1 MRIEIFE
8 MERMQS
14 THEFQVDYD
23 MSESGIRPVCLNELI
38 QMGFDLDSVLD
49 MPLGYSQSDGTPQV
63 KDLLSA
69 IYPGATQA
77 NIEVTNG
84 TSEANYLIAL
94 SQIAPGD
101 EVAFQIPNYMQLFGV
116 SKSLG
121 ATVNTF
127 GLQPD
132 SKWETDWDAFEA
144 AVNPNTRLVYISNP
158 NNPTGSVLSPAAM
171 QRIVARC
178 EQMDAFLIADE
189 VYIGAEHGDRRTPS
203 FWGMSDK
210 VIVTGGLSKA
220 YGIPGLRVGWIV
232 GPPALV
238 AECWSQH
245 DYITIGPN
253 KLSDRLARVAIR
265 EENRDRLYARTRA
278 ILRENRPLL
287 EAWVKTV
294 PQVAYVPSPAG
305 AFTLLKLNTD
315 TPDVDVVQ
323 SCLDRQST
331 LMVPG
336 THFGTP
342 GYLRV
347 WFGGQPD
354 YILEG
359 LGRIKTALSNY

>member
-1 MRIEIFE
+1 LRIEIFE

-14 THEFQVDYD
+14 TYEFQVDYD

-38 QMGFDLDSVLD
+38 QMGFDLDSVLE
-49 MPLGYSQSDGTPQV
+49 MPLGYSQSDGTPEV
-63 KDLLSA
+63 KDLLSQ
-69 IYPGATQA
+69 IYPGATHA
-77 NIEVTNG
+77 NLEVTNG

-94 SQIAPGD
+94 SQIEPGD
-101 EVAFQIPNYMQLFGV
+101 QVAFQIPNYMQLWGV

-121 ATVNTF
+121 ATVNPF
-127 GLQPD
+127 CLQSEKNWAID
-132 SKWETDWDAFEA
+132 WEAFEA

-158 NNPTGSVLSPAAM
+158 NNPSGAVLPPAAM
-171 QRIVARC
+171 QRIVERC
-178 EQMDAFLIADE
+178 ERMDCLLIADE
-189 VYIGAEHGDRRTPS
+189 VYIGAEHGDQRTPS
-203 FWGMSDK
+203 FWGMGDK
-210 VIVTGGLSKA
+210 VIVTSGLSKA

-232 GPPALV
+232 GPPTLV

-253 KLSDRLARVAIR
+253 KLSDRLTRVAIQ
-265 EENRDRLYARTRA
+265 EKNRARLYGRTRA
-278 ILRENRPLL
+278 ILKENRPLL

-294 PQVAYVPSPAG
+294 PQVSYVPSQAG

-315 TPDVDVVQ
+315 TPDVDIVK
-323 SCLDRQST
+323 SCMQNQST

-354 YILEG
+354 YIREG
-359 LGRIKTALSNY
+359 LRRIKAALASY